1 MLWKHLVLANRKKF
15 SHNGFIYI
23 WCIIYISVSYSV
35 KKKMT
40 LWYSIIDL
48 KIPKWIPRI
57 KLSAWFPTHC
67 SMFFSFYSRPRS
79 RMWVALCFYFGKPN
93 ASLIKSHLISIP
105 EKQSEHLYRLISK
118 KYRICQKSR
127 RYTQIRRKKT
137 VICDA
142 ASWDVN
148 IIFQDRPLNDKI

>member
-1 MLWKHLVLANRKKF
+1 MIFYKPYPFRE
-15 SHNGFIYI
+15 
-23 WCIIYISVSYSV
+23 
-35 KKKMT
+35 M
-40 LWYSIIDL
+40 WYNDL
-48 KIPKWIPRI
+48 KIPKWISRI

-105 EKQSEHLYRLISK
+105 EKQVSIFIVWSPKNIESVRNPDVILKSEGLPSDLSITK
-118 KYRICQKSR
+118 A
-127 RYTQIRRKKT
+127 